1 MEADCFLQEC
11 PPELAGSN
19 DDYYSEMFSNTSKAL
34 LNRRKFWNETL
45 VRKPTAMPARVEIYD
60 GWNVKVQRYFITDY
74 FLKGSNSEMITKVF
88 VAEEMGAIPGP
99 EEFSTLQ
106 GSLNDTLF
114 FGILDM
120 YNTQVFFFVIHPSD
134 WWPTQGRFEVA
145 LAPYVRQTLPNI
157 PPARAGSI
165 VTDSLQ
171 FIPEKYIDESGYLR
185 KI

>member
-1 MEADCFLQEC
+1 
-11 PPELAGSN
+11 
-19 DDYYSEMFSNTSKAL
+19 
-34 LNRRKFWNETL
+34 
-45 VRKPTAMPARVEIYD
+45 
-60 GWNVKVQRYFITDY
+60 
-74 FLKGSNSEMITKVF
+74 MITKVF

-99 EEFSTLQ
+99 DEFSTLQ
-106 GSLNDTLF
+106 GSLNGTLF

-145 LAPYVRQTLPNI
+145 LAPFVRQTLPNI